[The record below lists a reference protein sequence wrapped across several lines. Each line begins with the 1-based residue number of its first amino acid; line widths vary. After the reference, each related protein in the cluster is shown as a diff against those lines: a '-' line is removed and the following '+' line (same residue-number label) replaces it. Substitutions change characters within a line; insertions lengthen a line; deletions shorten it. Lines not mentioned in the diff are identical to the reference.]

1 MRGNSHTNLG
11 GYGYEGKGGLNSSL
25 SLLGTLLG
33 ERGDSPAAIWRD
45 AERGKLRFPLRKNQK
60 PSVFRRLLILW
71 SGRREIS
78 RRSALR
84 CTCVQSPFPPE
95 AGLTASLPKGE
106 LFQFPLSIPPPYAEK

>member
-1 MRGNSHTNLG
+1 MAKGHTNLG

-78 RRSALR
+78 PHKMLHCFAAIPLLALIR
-84 CTCVQSPFPPE
+84 ARTDDLVR
-95 AGLTASLPKGE
+95 
-106 LFQFPLSIPPPYAEK
+106 